1 MQCTTIQNNT
11 YNTYNTYNQYKYKY
25 KYNTRHTHNVHDH
38 GYTSHM
44 TSYLLVQISGFKKT
58 LPLWI
63 LCNDFT
69 TIFLIFINIFSLLQ
83 LKQAMAMT
91 FCASMPL
98 FGMTLRHFVAES
110 TG

>member
-1 MQCTTIQNNT
+1 
-11 YNTYNTYNQYKYKY
+11 
-25 KYNTRHTHNVHDH
+25 
-38 GYTSHM
+38 M

-91 FCASMPL
+91 FCASVPL